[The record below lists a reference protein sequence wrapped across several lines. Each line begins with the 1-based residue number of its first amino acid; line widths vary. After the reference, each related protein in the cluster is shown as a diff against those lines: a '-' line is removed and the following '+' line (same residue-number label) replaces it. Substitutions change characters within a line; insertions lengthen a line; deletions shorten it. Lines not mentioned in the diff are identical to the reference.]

1 MKKTFYSHGKLLI
14 TGEYA
19 VLDGALSLALPT
31 RFGQSMEVERI
42 KESIIKWESRDTEDN
57 TWFQADIPLPLSTP
71 GNNTGKE
78 TSESHSTLLKLIKT
92 AEQQQPEFFASE
104 TGFKV
109 VCHLGFPRD
118 WGLGSSSTLVNNI
131 AQWTDTDPY
140 LLLAESFGGSGYDIA
155 CARQQSPLLYQRTE
169 NRPIIETVEF
179 DPSFSDSLYFVHLN
193 QKQNSRDGIRTY
205 RESTADKRSLVKKVS
220 QITHALI
227 EATHLDEFASYLEKH
242 EQLISRVIGLPMVKE
257 KLFPDYT
264 GSIKSLG
271 AWGGDFVLAAGGT
284 DTPEYFRTKGYQT
297 IVPYRE
303 MIL

>member
-42 KESIIKWESRDTEDN
+42 KERIIQWESRDIEDN
-57 TWFQADIPLPLSTP
+57 TWFKTAIPLPLEAP
-71 GNNTGKE
+71 ENNVE
-78 TSESHSTLLKLIKT
+78 EATSESYSTLLKLLKT

-155 CARQQSPLLYQRTE
+155 CARQHLPLLYQLTE
-169 NRPIIETVEF
+169 NKPNIETVEF
-179 DPSFSDSLYFVHLN
+179 DPSFSESLYFVHLN
-193 QKQNSRDGIRTY
+193 QKQNSREGIRIY
-205 RESTADKRSLVKKVS
+205 RESTANKTTLVKELN

-227 EATHLDEFASYLEKH
+227 GATQLDEFASYLEKH
-242 EQLISRVIGLPMVKE
+242 EQLISKAIRLPMVKE
-257 KLFPDYT
+257 KLFPDFP
-264 GSIKSLG
+264 GSLKSLG
-271 AWGGDFVLAAGGT
+271 AWGGDFVLATGGP